1 MLLALKSK
9 IWFGRLKGLELS
21 GAPSLT
27 VLNSDFMYEVG
38 KEGLLIS
45 IFMPGLLEFD
55 NAELVAD
62 WLLIV
67 DF

>member
-1 MLLALKSK
+1 
-9 IWFGRLKGLELS
+9 
-21 GAPSLT
+21 
-27 VLNSDFMYEVG
+27 MYEVG